1 MSVTSNPKAPYHSMY
16 LGAPISAPSSM
27 KSKSRTRFKAAITT
41 TKPLKSIPMLLLL
54 EIIPMPDPK
63 KLMIKLIRYRMAMP
77 PVAAAIP
84 NLKFSVAAIKPDLY
98 AVTKLPKFQR

>member
-1 MSVTSNPKAPYHSMY
+1 MSVTSKPKAPNHSIY

-41 TKPLKSIPMLLLL
+41 TPNENNIPKLELLW
-54 EIIPMPDPK
+54 INGICTPNNPR
-63 KLMIKLIRYRMAMP
+63 IKLIIYTKKIP

-84 NLKFSVAAIKPDLY
+84 SLKFSVGLISPD
-98 AVTKLPKFQR
+98 R